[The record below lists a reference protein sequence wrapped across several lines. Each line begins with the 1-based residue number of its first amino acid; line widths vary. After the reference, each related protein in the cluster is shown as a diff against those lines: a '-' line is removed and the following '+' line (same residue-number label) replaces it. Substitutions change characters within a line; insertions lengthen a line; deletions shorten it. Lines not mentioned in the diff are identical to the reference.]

1 MPWQRPEQALVVR
14 STHPTSL
21 LWGLHCEEQQGA
33 GGHDESPGQ
42 QSAAGEVKNVANVV
56 ANARSAGESSA
67 AEEHFFTSRLQPPT
81 DDMKL
86 HHLLNHPQAVLF
98 ISLRSFFTHR
108 PLKCFGVGVLA
119 EWKFFIKRCSKRRSW
134 LIWNWLWTI
143 CDVPQNEQSGGV
155 IEKESGRCYIIMDDL
170 RIDETSKFKC
180 LKSLQLNVIA
190 QKIMWWWNRT
200 RSWWHHFWMTP

>member
-119 EWKFFIKRCSKRRSW
+119 EWNFS
-134 LIWNWLWTI
+134 LN
-143 CDVPQNEQSGGV
+143 DVQRDEVGWFEIDCEQFV
-155 IEKESGRCYIIMDDL
+155 MFL
-170 RIDETSKFKC
+170 RMNNRVVSSRKKVVDVTS
-180 LKSLQLNVIA
+180 
-190 QKIMWWWNRT
+190 
-200 RSWWHHFWMTP
+200 